1 LLQAQ
6 QMVALN
12 RPADRDHN
20 SVMNFLWNQKPLFED
35 ERSFI
40 YEKED
45 LVTLKPGRE
54 TAFLDAFVER
64 MIKISNCKPIQVS
77 ILYRVFLHA
86 ANLPVA
92 YLLF

>member
-1 LLQAQ
+1 
-6 QMVALN
+6 MVALN